1 MKKITEAQAEKL
13 LQDGKTVT
21 CQFSPRGI
29 KVVTSLA
36 ELKRLKRLYQEG
48 VQGFSLFDN
57 DQKIRVP
64 KKAKTLTLDEAVVKL
79 HNYALLYFKT
89 IENTSEITSYNELMD
104 LVKKS
109 KIRGMD
115 FIIYEIQ

>member
-13 LQDGKTVT
+13 LQNGKTVT

-29 KVVTSLA
+29 KIVTSLA
-36 ELKRLKRLYQEG
+36 ELKRLKKLYLEG
-48 VQGFSLFDN
+48 VQGFSLFEN
-57 DQKIRVP
+57 DQNIQIP
-64 KKAKTLTLDEAVVKL
+64 KKATPLTLDEAVVKL
-79 HNYALLYFKT
+79 HDYALLYFKT
-89 IENTSEITSYNELMD
+89 IKDTSEITSYSELMD

-109 KIRGMD
+109 QIRGMD